1 MFIDV
6 AQARNPQVVA
16 KLVEQ
21 PHIRNGALVGQVGK
35 AAPVALFGQHL
46 DQQVEGMSRR
56 EQGQQMDSIQLGR
69 AEAPVPSAP
78 QGTGPQLVHKP
89 IGPMRGTFPEPGGC
103 ARQRKQRFHALRATP
118 RKLVRPQKSS
128 PPTCSAQLSP
138 HEHLALNSLTPSPT
152 TISPTKAHGT
162 SLRNGPPKM
171 GNSSRRNGALA
182 KPVKRI
188 ESLARSFPRH
198 ALVELSRYRQKN

>member
-138 HEHLALNSLTPSPT
+138 HEHLALNSLTPSLKLSASTCRSLSASIALGHAGPT
-152 TISPTKAHGT
+152 VSGDRELDDG
-162 SLRNGPPKM
+162 SVWLRRDARVPIGP
-171 GNSSRRNGALA
+171 GL
-182 KPVKRI
+182 
-188 ESLARSFPRH
+188 
-198 ALVELSRYRQKN
+198 